1 MKFAKE
7 SGSIF
12 ESMMLL
18 HLTVLCEFLTPKAK
32 IYYWRTVGGK
42 EVDSVLEYGK
52 SLIAVEVER

>member
-32 IYYWRTVGGK
+32 IYYWRTVGGNDLPPRIGP
-42 EVDSVLEYGK
+42 VIMLD
-52 SLIAVEVER
+52 